1 MMQMT
6 RRIAILPLH
15 RMNKPAILNR
25 RGSLTLFEDDGEVA
39 GGLLQDAGGAAGVFI
54 VIDKGM
60 NRIGIFSMIVAGLAI
75 AACVGCVVIVPKFT
89 VIYEDLGV
97 MLPNVTRTV
106 VNTSGWMPGG
116 IFLALAVLLLAL
128 VALKRARMAGF
139 VAVLTVL
146 LLIATA
152 VVLPQVL
159 LMPISQVVRDVESSG
174 DGGAGQ
180 GRGGQPAGRPEVQ

>member
-1 MMQMT
+1 MV
-6 RRIAILPLH
+6 L
-15 RMNKPAILNR
+15 
-25 RGSLTLFEDDGEVA
+25 
-39 GGLLQDAGGAAGVFI
+39 

-60 NRIGIFSMIVAGLAI
+60 KRIGIFSMIVAGLAI

-116 IFLALAVLLLAL
+116 VFLALAVLLLVL

-152 VVLPQVL
+152 VVLPQAL
-159 LMPISQVVRDVESSG
+159 LMPIARVVRDVESSG
-174 DGGAGQ
+174 DRGAGPE
-180 GRGGQPAGRPEVQ
+180 RGGQPAGRPEVR